1 MGTYCNKNPARGKE
15 GEMITIAQNISKATW
30 KSNIW
35 KTNPQNYLTKRSN
48 DSRMLAT
55 MRDDTWNV
63 LNIQHINPI
72 LKDGI
77 QTSLVVALEK
87 IKGPT
92 QK

>member
-1 MGTYCNKNPARGKE
+1 
-15 GEMITIAQNISKATW
+15 MITIAQNISKATW

-48 DSRMLAT
+48 DSRILVT